1 MPLGWLIIGPGRIS
15 DTQMAPG
22 ITASPDGY
30 LRAVVSRDQGR
41 AEAFAEKYGAEV
53 ATTDYAAAL
62 ADPKVDCVFIGTP
75 NAQHPEQVTQAL
87 RAGKHVL
94 CDKPLATTI
103 AEAEKL
109 LEVAAQTGRKLGTGF
124 MSRHHPAHQEARRLL
139 AEGAIGDVLLI
150 EAEFSPGVSHPLPWR
165 TQEGLA
171 GAEALY
177 NVTVHPLDLVRYLLA
192 DEAAEVTALN
202 DCKPGDWMDLMNLV
216 LLRFQRGT
224 LGYVQANQKVPNPR
238 PDLRIYGTNGNIVGV
253 RTARPAFVGELRVK
267 IGDAEE
273 QVTEYDG
280 RDAYHRE
287 VQAFNRAV
295 IEDKEP
301 NASAL
306 DGLRSVQIT
315 EAVRRSQRE
324 GVRVSLTY

>member
-22 ITASPDGY
+22 ITKSPDGY

-41 AEAFAEKYGAEV
+41 AEAFAQKHGGEV

-75 NAQHPEQVTQAL
+75 NAQHPEQVIQAL

-103 AEAEKL
+103 ADAERML
-109 LEVAAQTGRKLGTGF
+109 QVAAETGKKLGTGF
-124 MSRHHPAHQEARRLL
+124 MSRHHPAHQEMRRLL
-139 AEGAIGDVLLI
+139 ADGAIGDVVLI
-150 EAEFSPGVSHPLPWR
+150 EVEFSPGVSQPHTWR
-165 TQEGLA
+165 TEQDLA

-192 DEAAEVTALN
+192 DDVADVTALN

-216 LLRFQRGT
+216 LLRFQGGA
-224 LGYVQANQKVPNPR
+224 LGYVQANQKVPYPR
-238 PDLRIYGTNGNIVGV
+238 PDVRIYGTKGTIVGV

-295 IEDKEP
+295 IEDTEP

-306 DGLRSVQIT
+306 DGLRSMQLTAAI
-315 EAVRRSQRE
+315 RRSQNE
-324 GVRVSLTY
+324 GVRVSLSY